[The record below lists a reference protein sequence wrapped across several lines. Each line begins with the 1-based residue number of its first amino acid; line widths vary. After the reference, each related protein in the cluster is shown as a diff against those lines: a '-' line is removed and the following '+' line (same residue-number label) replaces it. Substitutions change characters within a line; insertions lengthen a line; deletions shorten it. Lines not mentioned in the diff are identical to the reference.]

1 MAGTSTT
8 LAGAG
13 VFTTFCFFAAGALA
27 AGAFFAGLLAGALAG
42 AALAFDLLA
51 AGDFDFAPF
60 LAFSSAG
67 FPFLVSAFFAPLAG
81 VLEGFSALPVFLG
94 ADFEVLASFSF
105 LASALIYSLV
115 FFGLSAS
122 SAFVLA
128 R

>member
-13 VFTTFCFFAAGALA
+13 VFTTFYFFAAGALA

-60 LAFSSAG
+60 LAFSSAA
-67 FPFLVSAFFAPLAG
+67 FPFLVSTFFSPFAG
-81 VLEGFSALPVFLG
+81 VLEGFSGLPVFLG
-94 ADFEVLASFSF
+94 AEFEVFACYSF
-105 LASALIYSLV
+105 LASALTYSLV
-115 FFGLSAS
+115 FFGSSAS
-122 SAFVLA
+122 SAFTLA
-128 R
+128 